1 MDSRGMAAAMTLG
14 AQGVQLG
21 TRFVAVKESPAH
33 LNYKN
38 AILEANDSDTMIIGR
53 RLMPTRSLKTRFSK
67 QLLELETSGAGI
79 QELMALIG
87 YRSNQK
93 AQVSGDLD
101 HSEAYCGASAG
112 LIKEILPATQ
122 VVQELIKGCKQI
134 MTGWHL

>member
-1 MDSRGMAAAMTLG
+1 MDSRGMAAAMALG

-79 QELMALIG
+79 
-87 YRSNQK
+87 
-93 AQVSGDLD
+93 
-101 HSEAYCGASAG
+101 
-112 LIKEILPATQ
+112 
-122 VVQELIKGCKQI
+122 
-134 MTGWHL
+134 